1 MSLMKKIIF
10 LLFLLSIISACT
22 KEPKVIDPIYDN
34 SLNQT
39 QLETAKK
46 AYVVF
51 CDVCKPLMS
60 EYTDDIEWIKIEK
73 GFDRNSQYGCL
84 DYRCRDYGWDK
95 EYYIQVKIKDDTSVT
110 PGELRAWGHT
120 LHYYLGGPKNPGIT
134 IGKKPELCGRE
145 RVKSNDV
152 YISDAR
158 LSFINN

>member
-1 MSLMKKIIF
+1 MKKIFF
-10 LLFLLSIISACT
+10 LLFSIFLISACT
-22 KEPKVIDPIYDN
+22 EEPQVINPIYDN

-39 QLETAKK
+39 QLEAAKK

-60 EYTDDIEWIKIEK
+60 EYTGDIEWIKIEK
-73 GFDRNSQYGCL
+73 GFDRSLSYGCL

-95 EYYIQVKIKDDTSVT
+95 QYYIQVKIKDDTSII
-110 PGELRAWGHT
+110 PRELRAWGHT

-134 IGKKPELCGRE
+134 ISKIPELCGKE
-145 RVKSNDV
+145 KVTNNEV
-152 YISDAR
+152 YISDSR